1 LACAAGHALLAS
13 CAAAASLSRGACPC
27 VLSARLVAAG
37 EFAPACSAPG
47 SRQWGRPRSHLG
59 MSRLPQPARRYA
71 APPRTQQRLKVPPQ
85 PRPWARL
92 QARVQQRAGRAQ
104 AVPDR
109 VGQLEAG
116 AVGRPVQVDVRLR
129 QVLVQDL
136 RAAATSGA
144 VLDPASAVRD
154 QSSATCLAPGS
165 GRQEP
170 GRRACG
176 LASCSAALAGQAA
189 A

>member
-1 LACAAGHALLAS
+1 MLGAGLAAVGTPALTPGHEPP
-13 CAAAASLSRGACPC
+13 AAACEA
-27 VLSARLVAAG
+27 V
-37 EFAPACSAPG
+37 
-47 SRQWGRPRSHLG
+47 
-59 MSRLPQPARRYA
+59 RR
-71 APPRTQQRLKVPPQ
+71 TTSQQRLKVPPQ

-136 RAAATSGA
+136 RAAATSGG

-154 QSSATCLAPGS
+154 QSSATCLAPSS
-165 GRQEP
+165 GHQEP